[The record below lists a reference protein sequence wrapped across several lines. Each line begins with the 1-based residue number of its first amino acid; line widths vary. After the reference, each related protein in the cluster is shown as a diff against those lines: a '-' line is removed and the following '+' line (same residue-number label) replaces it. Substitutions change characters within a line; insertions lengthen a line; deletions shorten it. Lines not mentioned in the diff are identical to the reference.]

1 MSRQLTATQLEI
13 LKTLIE
19 LYEKKKRMIK
29 SREVAEYLN
38 KDEGTVRN
46 IIMWL
51 RGMGLVDSRTGPSG
65 GYVPTI
71 KAYQLL
77 SGELPVFTAGY
88 GEAFVDTA
96 EGTVKLVVQ
105 RLEIMNLLS
114 GHNVKALLQAGG
126 SITKIQKGNIIKVV
140 GYPRGRI
147 FISGKVNQVN
157 PVAGELL
164 VDVQKM
170 VVIPDEIVGKIASR
184 RLIKV
189 KENMTIRH
197 VAKTLYKYSIRGAP
211 VVDNKNKVVGFI
223 TMTDIARVIGEGGG
237 LEEPVSKY
245 MKRHVFTIRENES
258 IVEAMRLMD
267 YHSVGRLLVVD
278 NKGDPV
284 GIITRTDILRFIV
297 GLGEGL

>member
-1 MSRQLTATQLEI
+1 MTRQLTATQLEI

-19 LYEKKKRMIK
+19 LYEKNKRMIK
-29 SREVAEYLN
+29 SREVAEYLG

-77 SGELPVFTAGY
+77 SGEIPTFTMGY
-88 GEAFVDTA
+88 GEAYI
-96 EGTVKLVVQ
+96 EGIEGSLKLIVQ

-114 GHNVKALLQAGG
+114 GRDVKALLQVGG
-126 SITKIQKGNIIKVV
+126 SVGRVRRGDSIKIV

-147 FISGKVNQVN
+147 FIAGDVNQVN
-157 PVAGELL
+157 PVAGEIL
-164 VDVQKM
+164 VNVKKM
-170 VVIPDEIVGKIASR
+170 VIIPDEIVGNIASR
-184 RLIKV
+184 RLIKL
-189 KENMTIRH
+189 KENMTIRQA
-197 VAKTLYKYSIRGAP
+197 AKTLYKYGIRGAP
-211 VVDNKNKVVGFI
+211 VVDNKNKVVGFM
-223 TMTDIARVIGEGGG
+223 TMTDIAMVVGETGS
-237 LEEPVSKY
+237 LDEPVSKY

-258 IVEAMRLMD
+258 IVEAMKLMD

-297 GLGEGL
+297 GLGENL

>member
-88 GEAFVDTA
+88 GEAFVDTV

-114 GHNVKALLQAGG
+114 GHNVKALLQVGG
-126 SITKIQKGNIIKVV
+126 SITKIQKGNTIKVI

-157 PVAGELL
+157 PVAGEIL

-184 RLIKV
+184 RLIKI

-197 VAKTLYKYSIRGAP
+197 VAKTLYKYGIRGAP

-237 LEEPVSKY
+237 LEDPVSKY